1 MQNETSNNSSYKILD
16 NVLIPSRKLRKLR
29 AGESIVEQAKHRAK
43 QLIKEAQLESDNIRN
58 EAQRI
63 GYERGL
69 LMSIESICQFID
81 NSSAYAHELYLKVR
95 EDVKELLSEILDEE
109 TIILKML
116 EQWVDELD
124 KDDKKSPVCILM
136 PYANRRFRAGL
147 SRVVESK
154 YAGSLVFEYH
164 NEPRFVFKYKERL
177 AEFYPEEL
185 IYSTVTNLTS
195 GIAFYP
201 DHQKISAE
209 AIQHLHEQLSLRYP
223 LTSEISPDTHHN
235 EKEWNEYQ

>member
-1 MQNETSNNSSYKILD
+1 MQNEIANRSSHKALD
-16 NVLIPSRKLRKLR
+16 NVLIPSKTLRKLR
-29 AGESIVEQAKHRAK
+29 AGESVVEQAKYRA
-43 QLIKEAQLESDNIRN
+43 QRLIKEAQQESERIRN

-95 EDVKELLSEILDEE
+95 EDIKDLLSDILDEE
-109 TIILKML
+109 TIILKIL

-136 PYANRRFRAGL
+136 PYANRRFRTGL

-154 YAGSLVFEYH
+154 YAGSLVIEYH

-177 AEFYPEEL
+177 AEFYPEEF
-185 IYSTVTNLTS
+185 IYSTVTKLT
-195 GIAFYP
+195 GEIAFLP
-201 DHQKISAE
+201 DNQRISSQ

-223 LTSEISPDTHHN
+223 LTNEIATDIQYN
-235 EKEWNEYQ
+235 EE